1 LFSIALI
8 DWIRRVFSSAL
19 EKSKKD
25 KISEYSAAL
34 AYQMILSLPGMA
46 LILLIIVDLFFD
58 TAALYRLFGYTSTYM
73 GEKVSSLLI
82 ELLENLTLDHFTSEI
97 GLIVVFSILYSA
109 VNGINQIENTLN
121 VIWDREDVRSKK
133 LSTYINNRVSKTAF
147 IILNIFLVFAMG
159 FTMTFI
165 NNLIGNSGYII
176 LIVVFNLISTTAI
189 IVTLFTF
196 LYKTLHSFEL
206 TWTEAITGGIVAGP
220 LFGVSQFFLSY
231 YFRLFSIG
239 SVFGSTSGFIILLFW
254 VYVYANILFFG
265 SEIIFAA
272 RKLV

>member
-1 LFSIALI
+1 MI

>member
-1 LFSIALI
+1 MFSIALI